1 MKRQREFKCIAIRAL
16 QAHDGQRH
24 FHTTILGGIA
34 DVTKHRHAFEL
45 VDNHG
50 SCPVLPL
57 PVTSRRLTGDIA
69 IESGQ
74 FSDFAASSPP
84 DRVYLGDPSSGIR
97 WVDENSLASV
107 IVEGW

>member
-1 MKRQREFKCIAIRAL
+1 M
-16 QAHDGQRH
+16 D
-24 FHTTILGGIA
+24 
-34 DVTKHRHAFEL
+34 L
-45 VDNHG
+45 VRF
-50 SCPVLPL
+50 CPL

-84 DRVYLGDPSSGIR
+84 DRVYLGEPSWGIT
-97 WVDENSLASV
+97 WVGENSLASV